1 MVLKIGILSGKG
13 GVAKT
18 TTAINLAY
26 AIKNFNYDVTLIDAN
41 FFTPNVG
48 IFLGVSKTP
57 VSLQDVLR
65 QKRNITQAVY
75 MHSSGIKIVPSSLS
89 NIDLKPSQ
97 IDRLQSV
104 LYGLDGL
111 TEYIILDSPAGLG
124 KESISTIKASDSIL
138 IVVNPNL
145 ASITDA
151 LKTIK
156 IAQSLNKKILGIVV
170 TRVHN
175 DNTELKIN
183 NIETM
188 LDYPVLGVVPED
200 SKVRLALLNKEII
213 TQKNPKSVVS
223 IEYKKIASKI
233 LEEQYNESSD
243 EEKFSYKLLKKFGLK
258 K

>member
-1 MVLKIGILSGKG
+1 MVLRIGILSGKG

-26 AIKNFNYDVTLIDAN
+26 ALSYFKNDVTLVDAN

-48 IFLGVSKTP
+48 VFLGVSKTP
-57 VSLQDVLR
+57 VCLQDVLR

-75 MHSSGIKIVPSSLS
+75 MHSSGVKIVPSSLS
-89 NIDLKPSQ
+89 NIELTPAQ
-97 IDRLQSV
+97 IDRLHSV

-124 KESISTIKASDSIL
+124 REALSTIKASDSAL

-145 ASITDA
+145 ASVTDA

-156 IAQSLNKKILGIVV
+156 IAESLGKKILGVIV
-170 TRVHN
+170 TRAHN
-175 DNTELKIN
+175 DNAELKLH

-188 LDYPVLGVVPED
+188 LDYNVLGVIPED
-200 SKVRLALLNKEII
+200 SKVRLALLNKQII
-213 TQKNPKSVVS
+213 TKQHPKSRVA
-223 IEYKKIASKI
+223 IQYKKIASKI
-233 LEEQYNESSD
+233 LEEKYSEKPD
-243 EEKFSYKLLKKFGLK
+243 EEKFSYKLLKKLGLK